1 MTMEV
6 EPDDPHYVLKLEIQ
20 KKELELER
28 GRRRINTSFRKAEG
42 VRKFQIIGGYIG
54 LGAQVVNLSYGT
66 HLECS
71 CVV

>member
-28 GRRRINTSFRKAEG
+28 GEG
-42 VRKFQIIGGYIG
+42 G
-54 LGAQVVNLSYGT
+54 
-66 HLECS
+66 E
-71 CVV
+71 